1 MWALESHTH
10 THLLACKRVQGRVAP
25 GKVMREKVQAK
36 KELKRGPVEMDPPS
50 KSCVLYVMNISLLI
64 LRDSSEHRCCGEYF
78 TVDKDYISMHTH
90 NEKNTIYIHESLP
103 YLDKDHFSS
112 SLSGRMT
119 IFPKRRVHSA

>member
-1 MWALESHTH
+1 M
-10 THLLACKRVQGRVAP
+10 
-25 GKVMREKVQAK
+25 QAK

-90 NEKNTIYIHESLP
+90 NEKNTAYNTYTFMYCGNAGLQHC
-103 YLDKDHFSS
+103 
-112 SLSGRMT
+112 G
-119 IFPKRRVHSA
+119 